1 MPNIIYIV
9 QHYSYTVQYC
19 PLCVIT
25 IIMIIIIMR
34 QCYSLCIPL
43 PKSFTS
49 VMYLI
54 YSKLTVALILST
66 FCLLRWCSTSI
77 WVNVYIHNSSPVC
90 SLQDHLQWLMFFP
103 HSYCT
108 ASRGL
113 LSLQW
118 ILDAL
123 HALLNIPKQVDN
135 WTTKQDSI

>member
-19 PLCVIT
+19 PLSVIT
-25 IIMIIIIMR
+25 IIIIIMK

-54 YSKLTVALILST
+54 NSKLTVTLILST
-66 FCLLRWCSTSI
+66 ICLLRWCSLSI
-77 WVNVYIHNSSPVC
+77 WVNVYIHNSGPVC
-90 SLQDHLQWLMFFP
+90 GLHDHLQWLFP

-108 ASRGL
+108 TSRRL

-123 HALLNIPKQVDN
+123 HALLDVLKQVDN
-135 WTTKQDSI
+135 WTTKQNSIY